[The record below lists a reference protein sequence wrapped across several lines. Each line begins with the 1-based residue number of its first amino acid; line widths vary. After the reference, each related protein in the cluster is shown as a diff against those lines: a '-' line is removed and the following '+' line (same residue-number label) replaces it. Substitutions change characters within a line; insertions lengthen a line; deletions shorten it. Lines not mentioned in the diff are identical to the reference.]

1 LIEQSERTRKENLL
15 QKIAVKNYRYEMRKN
30 AEKENK
36 KVVENGG
43 SMNRIR
49 NEELGKCD
57 DK

>member
-1 LIEQSERTRKENLL
+1 MIEQSERTRKENLL

-36 KVVENGG
+36 KVVEIGG
-43 SMNRIR
+43 YMNRIR
-49 NEELGKCD
+49 NEEFGKCD

>member
-1 LIEQSERTRKENLL
+1 
-15 QKIAVKNYRYEMRKN
+15 MRKN